1 MQLSANALWLIA
13 AMLAQGSLALGL
25 LWYLG
30 FVRVPMILNG
40 KVNVRDIATD
50 RGGWPEHERKVSNAF
65 DNQFQLPLLFYVG
78 CLVAIGFG
86 ATLLEVAL
94 ALAFVVSR
102 YVHAAIH
109 VTSNHVIK
117 RFYAYTA
124 GLVLLCLLW
133 LDLAVRLVLIAL
145 GGY

>member
-1 MQLSANALWLIA
+1 MQLAANTLWLIA
-13 AMLAQGSLALGL
+13 AMLAQGALALGL

-78 CLVAIGFG
+78 SLVAIGFG
-86 ATLLEVAL
+86 ATLIEVAL
-94 ALAFVVSR
+94 AFAFVLSR
-102 YVHAAIH
+102 FVHAFIH
-109 VTSNHVIK
+109 VTSNHVIR

-133 LDLAVRLVLIAL
+133 LDLAIRLVLIAL
-145 GGY
+145 GGN